1 MFQNVFWWLK
11 NQQYFVINI
20 KGYGGEQ
27 WAHVY
32 SILNLQSNTKAFLEG
47 S

>member
-1 MFQNVFWWLK
+1 MFWWLK

-20 KGYGGEQ
+20 KVYGSEQ

-32 SILNLQSNTKAFLEG
+32 SILILHTNAKAFLEG